1 MARHLVG
8 NKHGFCLY
16 CRSIKPV
23 QEFAV
28 NNSACTP
35 CARINRKRA
44 EQVSNQRAIAKA
56 AKDLSRAL
64 SESKHARDA
73 ADMPT
78 IINRFKEK
86 LGGAEGVADML
97 VDDFRTARGDNIP
110 PEADFRRNETL
121 VQKYHTMFLRAIQ
134 AKDDALANAAD
145 LSHLDEEDLKATL
158 VGLARELIETDD
170 ELRAQLVTEVLSSD
184 PTLVTVALKS
194 IGIEVV
200 DDGAVDNETA
210 T

>member
-1 MARHLVG
+1 
-8 NKHGFCLY
+8 
-16 CRSIKPV
+16 
-23 QEFAV
+23 
-28 NNSACTP
+28 
-35 CARINRKRA
+35 
-44 EQVSNQRAIAKA
+44 VSNQRAIAKA

-64 SESKHARDA
+64 AESKQARDA

-78 IINRFKEK
+78 IINRFKEQ

-97 VDDFRTARGDNIP
+97 VDDFRTARGDNAP

-121 VQKYHTMFLRAIQ
+121 IQKYHNMFLRAIQ
-134 AKDDALANAAD
+134 SKDDALANSAD

-170 ELRAQLVTEVLSSD
+170 ELRAQLVTEVLSSN
-184 PTLVTVALKS
+184 PALVTVALKS

-200 DDGAVDNETA
+200 DDGAVDNEA
-210 T
+210 TT